1 VEVDWKPAH
10 FQPRC
15 GHIPGNSWGR
25 AFNTGVFAVRNSP
38 AGRLLLAR
46 WRDKLLDPDR
56 ATVVTATNATLGI
69 TDQLALNMV
78 LDATFAGRPAVAAP
92 EDERVL
98 LMSWAPNDTLRL
110 HPLPV
115 ARFSSGH
122 VAFVQRL
129 PWRHGIDPFVVHA
142 TFQRYAVAMHQAGKR
157 ARFRQAVAVREV
169 GLVGLLAFW
178 GSASAVV
185 VGCSQ
190 TRVEGHRDRMA
201 SAMWDHRLDACL
213 LLCCGRLIRATPF
226 ACAGSL
232 ACGSWMVLSI
242 TTPPALAT

>member
-1 VEVDWKPAH
+1 MVPRDLCCVVVAGGWVGWGSQWGGGGGGAQEIGCPGPPA
-10 FQPRC
+10 RL
-15 GHIPGNSWGR
+15 I
-25 AFNTGVFAVRNSP
+25 
-38 AGRLLLAR
+38 AGPTAGLAR
-46 WRDKLLDPDR
+46 PPH
-56 ATVVTATNATLGI
+56 AAHMVVC
-69 TDQLALNMV
+69 
-78 LDATFAGRPAVAAP
+78 
-92 EDERVL
+92 
-98 LMSWAPNDTLRL
+98 
-110 HPLPV
+110 
-115 ARFSSGH
+115 
-122 VAFVQRL
+122 
-129 PWRHGIDPFVVHA
+129 RHGIDPFVVHA